1 MHVQSEL
8 IIPFITYAIVTS
20 ITPGPNNVSSASA
33 GMQLGYRKTLPYL
46 YGIVAGFFILLA
58 VAGLLTGFI
67 TGMYESFSPVLK
79 WIGIVYMLWL
89 AVMPFLPGKSKKQG
103 GPAYS
108 YSFFSGM
115 ILQLVNIKA
124 ILYSITIFSSFA
136 GLISV
141 SPGAIILSAVFLTFV
156 TFGCISTWVLIGSTL
171 AKYFEN
177 RQFYIVFNA
186 VMALLLVYSAVSIL
200 YN

>member
-1 MHVQSEL
+1 MQVQSEL
-8 IIPFITYAIVTS
+8 IIPFITYAVVTS

-33 GMQLGYRKTLPYL
+33 GMQMGYRKSLPYL
-46 YGIVAGFFILLA
+46 YGIVVGFFILLA

-89 AVMPFLPGKSKKQG
+89 AVVPFLPGKTKKQNSSTYG
-103 GPAYS
+103 

-136 GLISV
+136 GLISG
-141 SPGAIILSAVFLTFV
+141 SAGTIILSAVFLTLV
-156 TFGCISTWVLIGSTL
+156 TFGCISIWALIGSTL
-171 AKYFEN
+171 SNYFEN
-177 RQFYIVFNA
+177 KRFYIAFNA